1 MSLGIV
7 TRVTKIHDKKYAVP
21 LTCQEID
28 IIQWVR
34 SKFCTNGP
42 HTLML
47 TISNNF

>member
-28 IIQWVR
+28 IIQW
-34 SKFCTNGP
+34 SGQKFV
-42 HTLML
+42 LMVL
-47 TISNNF
+47 TP